1 MLVTSLKHYGVIGM
15 KWKDHKYVVQED
27 KPGMPTVIRKQ
38 PFTMMPAYA
47 SGVERV
53 KRMVSKSVVNTDDKP
68 RKKKKRI
75 KDLNRKQISNGQSIV
90 SSMKMLMNK
99 PLNKFVSD
107 KPSIPLP
114 RLISRVEQEN

>member
-1 MLVTSLKHYGVIGM
+1 MLVTSLKHYGAVGM
-15 KWKDHKYVVQED
+15 KWKDHKYVMPED
-27 KPGMPTVIRKQ
+27 KPGTPTVIRKQ
-38 PFTMMPAYA
+38 PLTMMPSYA

-53 KRMVSKSVVNTDDKP
+53 KRMVSKSAVSTNKP
-68 RKKKKRI
+68 RKKKRM
-75 KDLNRKQISNGQSIV
+75 KDLNKKQISNGQSIV

>member
-15 KWKDHKYVVQED
+15 KWKDHKYVVPED

-47 SGVERV
+47 SGVER
-53 KRMVSKSVVNTDDKP
+53 MVSKSVVNTDDKP
-68 RKKKKRI
+68 RKKKRM
-75 KDLNRKQISNGQSIV
+75 KDLNKKQISNGQSIV
-90 SSMKMLMNK
+90 SSMNMLMNK